1 MGCVGRFS
9 VAGPYIWMYICKRE
23 PSLHVQVRKHV
34 GVAVGGRGGVGGAL
48 RREHAENAFVGTRAN
63 VLGQTSMPN

>member
-1 MGCVGRFS
+1 
-9 VAGPYIWMYICKRE
+9 MYICKRE